1 MTGHAAAERGRRR
14 GVHPPGNGPQN
25 INCPGKYWDQQPP
38 PLHTTP
44 PPPSLLLLL
53 LLLQCLG
60 RCRDGGGRR
69 PTTGPR
75 SNIFTWCGIKIFCP
89 DPRNLYRGNI
99 GRGGQLRV
107 RVCFPPVSHGVTV
120 SPVVPGRP
128 GAPHLHHPHYPLFMS
143 ARVTDV
149 AADSGQMRG

>member
-1 MTGHAAAERGRRR
+1 M
-14 GVHPPGNGPQN
+14 
-25 INCPGKYWDQQPP
+25 
-38 PLHTTP
+38 
-44 PPPSLLLLL
+44 
-53 LLLQCLG
+53 
-60 RCRDGGGRR
+60 GGRR
-69 PTTGPR
+69 LTGPR

-149 AADSGQMRG
+149 AADSGADAGIEC